1 MGTRKIKQYIEVE
14 FLENFANH
22 KKGDTCQYD
31 SLMAFELIQRGVAKK
46 TGTGTPEPKK
56 IVKPKNTKK
65 DEKIS

>member
-14 FLENFANH
+14 FLEDFAGN
-22 KKGDTCQYD
+22 KKGDYVQYD

-46 TGTGTPEPKK
+46 VGAGTPAPKK
-56 IVKPKNTKK
+56 IVQTKKIKK